1 MAKIEAAK
9 ELRRKQ
15 LIDATIRA
23 IGRFGYANAT
33 LTQVANEAG
42 LSPGIVN
49 FYFKS
54 KEQLLVATLEQI
66 ADEYSALWQAAIAK
80 GKVSPAA
87 GLEAMIEADFLP
99 SVCNFEKVSIWYAFW
114 AEARSNTAYHDVVLR
129 LEGDYF
135 QQTEILCNRIIA
147 EGGYQEIDG
156 REIAT
161 GLNAMIDGLWFDCL
175 IDPKSFNR
183 SEAKRVCRTYLA
195 AVFPAHFAGGA
206 APEGG
211 RRHRGEAEATLGMAL
226 DQSTQ
231 GRDAHRARLA
241 AALRRRLEPVG
252 PLKREVLAA
261 SVGVS
266 VKTLESW
273 LDGRGEPSSWQM
285 GRLIPATD
293 AQMWFDVYGPVH
305 EEAQRLFEARLAQ
318 QQEQALRE
326 RAALQALRG
335 KGPGNPGPA
344 NPAGGDPAGG
354 AAGGSAER
362 E

>member
-1 MAKIEAAK
+1 MARIEAAK

-54 KEQLLVATLEQI
+54 KEQLLIATLEQI
-66 ADEYSALWQAAIAK
+66 ADEYSALWQGAISK

-87 GLEAMIEADFLP
+87 GLEAIIEADFLP

-114 AEARSNTAYHDVVLR
+114 AEARSNQAYHDVVLR
-129 LEGDYF
+129 LEGDYL
-135 QQTEILCNRIIA
+135 QQTAILCNRIIA
-147 EGGYQEIDG
+147 EGGYQEIEG
-156 REIAT
+156 HEIAT

-175 IDPKSFNR
+175 IDPKAFNR
-183 SEAKRVCRTYLA
+183 AEAKRVCRTYLA
-195 AVFPAHFAGGA
+195 SVFPAHFAGGVT
-206 APEGG
+206 ESG
-211 RRHRGEAEATLGMAL
+211 RRQQRAEQDANLALAL

-252 PLKREVLAA
+252 PLKREVLSAA
-261 SVGVS
+261 VGVS

-273 LDGRGEPSSWQM
+273 LDGRGEPTSWQI

-293 AQMWFDVYGPVH
+293 PQLWFDVYGPVH
-305 EEAQRLFEARLAQ
+305 DETQRLFDARLAQ
-318 QQEQALRE
+318 QQEQALRD
-326 RAALQALRG
+326 RAALQALRDRVVG
-335 KGPGNPGPA
+335 GGETPSSSQAGNTPGTAPEKN
-344 NPAGGDPAGG
+344 
-354 AAGGSAER
+354 
-362 E
+362 